1 MSNDIVKIAC
11 KLNCHWEGLY
21 PAYRAWVNNE
31 LFTER
36 TWIWTDNLIEEIFQI
51 QAVPGKYQ
59 IKFELVQPC
68 LASLDV
74 ISIQALYGPVR
85 VKSTGIILI
94 G

>member
-51 QAVPGKYQ
+51 QAV
-59 IKFELVQPC
+59 QPC

-85 VKSTGIILI
+85 VKSNGIILI